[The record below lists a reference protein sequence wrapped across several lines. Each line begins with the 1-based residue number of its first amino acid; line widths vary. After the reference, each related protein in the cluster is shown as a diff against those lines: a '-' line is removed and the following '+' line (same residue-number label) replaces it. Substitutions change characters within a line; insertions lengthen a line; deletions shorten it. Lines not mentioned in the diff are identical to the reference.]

1 MHLALLRPDTTET
14 PEGRLGG
21 WLARALPA
29 SEVESFR
36 MPSTALGEAQT
47 LADLCARAGEFD
59 LIHNL
64 VGPTPLAFAAFVPAP
79 ILSTL
84 RRELSFEELALFRR
98 FRGKAWFVGGDLE
111 APSELDCASV
121 IPTPA
126 ADAPQEEID
135 AAVHAYQ
142 AVYARVVAARA
153 RRRAD
158 SEHDRRPWGEY
169 WVLADTPTFKVK
181 RLDVLPGMR
190 LSYQRHTRRAEHW
203 LVVCGRARVT
213 LDGTDHELSAGQSID
228 VPLGAA
234 HRLANPGPE
243 PLSIVEVQLGSYF
256 GEDDIER
263 LADDFGRTAV

>member
-1 MHLALLRPDTTET
+1 MHIALLRPDSSET
-14 PEGRLGG
+14 PAGRLGG

-29 SEVESFR
+29 GEVESFR
-36 MPSTALGEAQT
+36 MPPTALGEART
-47 LADLCARAGEFD
+47 LADLCGRAGEFD

-79 ILSTL
+79 IVSTL
-84 RRELSFEELALFRR
+84 PRELSFEELAHLRR

-111 APSELDCASV
+111 APPELDCAAV

-126 ADAPQEEID
+126 ADAPQGEID
-135 AAVHAYQ
+135 AAVRAYL
-142 AVYARVVAARA
+142 AVYAQVIAARA
-153 RRRAD
+153 RHRAD
-158 SEHDRRPWGEY
+158 SVHDRRPWGEY
-169 WVLADTPTFKVK
+169 WVLADTPTYKVK
-181 RLDVLPGMR
+181 RLDVLPGKR

-203 LVVCGRARVT
+203 LVVRGRARVT
-213 LDGTDHELSAGQSID
+213 LDGTDHELGSGESID

-263 LADDFGRTAV
+263 LADDFGR